1 MNSEVASSGGR
12 KSKEHKRYLS
22 VGESESS
29 AIFEEDSSSRPE
41 SRILFSQAQNA
52 GGDDSRLR
60 ASDKENRTGS
70 RDMMVF
76 GGMTKLGPASNGTH
90 EFGKSPNGSM
100 YDGDGFLEELDAW
113 LR

>member
-1 MNSEVASSGGR
+1 MNSEVAGGGGR

-22 VGESESS
+22 IGESESS
-29 AIFEEDSSSRPE
+29 AIFEENSSSRPE
-41 SRILFSQAQNA
+41 SQAQNA

-60 ASDKENRTGS
+60 ASGKENRTGS

-76 GGMTKLGPASNGTH
+76 GGMTKLGPARNDTH
-90 EFGKSPNGSM
+90 RFGKSPNGSM
-100 YDGDGFLEELDAW
+100 YDGDGFLEGLDAW